1 MSNMT
6 DAELVERVA
15 RKWGIACKSIPY
27 NIQKTA
33 FERRGMKKVRFVWG
47 TPGWGWRMYG
57 LLCLESKKMWFFGLS
72 RQKSEP

>member
-33 FERRGMKKVRFVWG
+33 FENCMVTDRPDLALAKAI
-47 TPGWGWRMYG
+47 
-57 LLCLESKKMWFFGLS
+57 LELEGK
-72 RQKSEP
+72 